1 VAPLL
6 RVSVAYV
13 AFFGA
18 VGASWPYLPV
28 YYRGLGLS
36 LGTIGALAAASA
48 AVQLLAAPA
57 WGALADRF
65 SRTRLTLPAATLVGV
80 AGALLLANAR
90 DLPAIAAGVLVLAAG
105 LAGVGPVLDARA
117 IETLG
122 ADRIRYGQ
130 VRAIGSVAFVAVAW
144 SVGLLIDRLEV
155 GSLFLVYLPAL
166 LLTAAVS
173 ATLVRRPTTRAV
185 GVARGTLGLIR
196 SPGMRLFMV
205 GTFLVWTAL
214 VAANAFYSIR
224 VTALGGAAQT
234 VGLAWAVGAA
244 VEVPVMWFYPRIA
257 ARYGTGRPLV
267 VGAVLFAVRAAVAAA
282 ATDPFLLVAIAPIE
296 GMAFGLFYVGG
307 VTFVAERAPSGL
319 NATAQGVLTAVAG
332 LAAIVGSAGG
342 GVVAGVLEIEGLF
355 AVSAAVGT
363 LAAVVIALAVRGAA
377 LRTGA
382 APGRTPI
389 EFLREEIHP

>member
-1 VAPLL
+1 MAPLL

-18 VGASWPYLPV
+18 VGAAWPYLPV

-144 SVGLLIDRLEV
+144 SVGLLIDQREV
-155 GSLFLVYLPAL
+155 GALFLVYLPAL

-267 VGAVLFAVRAAVAAA
+267 VGAVLFAIRAAVAAV

-355 AVSAAVGT
+355 AVSAAVGA

-377 LRTGA
+377 LRTGT
-382 APGRTPI
+382 APGRSPI
-389 EFLREEIHP
+389 EFLPEEIHP